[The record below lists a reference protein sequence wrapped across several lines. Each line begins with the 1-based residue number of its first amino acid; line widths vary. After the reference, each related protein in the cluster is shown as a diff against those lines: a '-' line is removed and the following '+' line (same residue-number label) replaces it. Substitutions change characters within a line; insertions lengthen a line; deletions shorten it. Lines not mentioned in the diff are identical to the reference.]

1 MILEVT
7 RQKNK
12 DQIITRPAHL
22 IQGMPLPLPFRASI
36 QETSVSF
43 YLPVFKTLGALLSWS
58 K

>member
-12 DQIITRPAHL
+12 DQIAHL